1 MALRNLRFH
10 VAVDR
15 GRGIV
20 RLANDDGSAIE
31 DSFDVGVLSGARL
44 AGVLSGIESGRCR
57 PDDLRDV
64 GTHLWD
70 ALFHGAVEQAF
81 ERERADAERS
91 GTHLAIRLSLPADLE
106 TFPWE
111 ALYDERRRS
120 FVAIEPGY
128 SLLRDGVDVRP
139 PALADREARPLSVLA
154 VIPEGSGLHI
164 DHEWNNL
171 RLAVGQLGDGI
182 RLERLDGRITSARLL
197 EKLRSRSWDVLHY
210 VGHGEVGAE
219 GTVRIRLNAE
229 SGSDADY
236 WIGAEPFSTLFSEHP
251 PRLVVLN
258 CCLGAMPDPRRSLG
272 GVGPLMMRRGVPAII
287 SMRYEIQD
295 DVAIK
300 FADAFYRELLV
311 GDDPGRVDLALRHAR
326 HAIYLSQTESSAR
339 GFVTPILHL
348 APGCEA
354 LFDLPGR
361 APAVIATPSL
371 VSDTPSR
378 VPAELEQAIRQRE
391 CVLVLGTLGGTAVR
405 SAADGTVPAPGPR
418 ELALQL
424 AMDSQYPAM
433 TDFDLALDS
442 ESWLIG
448 SVLPAVCQH
457 YQHRRRRLGLIQAI
471 QQIYQKATPR
481 APQLAVAEWDAPGII
496 YTHFDGMMEEAFKA
510 ARRTVR
516 LMPSLD
522 HQIDGSDAEGL
533 LVHLRGTVKDE
544 RSLVLTEEDH
554 DTLWQLLSSLPS
566 RIVELTRGKAGRSVL
581 FMGVSPRD
589 PLVRRLSL
597 QLLETGKNRLQGPT
611 YFVCADHTA
620 VDDAYWEKYDVNW
633 IPMGCEELVASIA
646 QSLQVRA

>member
-1 MALRNLRFH
+1 M
-10 VAVDR
+10 
-15 GRGIV
+15 
-20 RLANDDGSAIE
+20 
-31 DSFDVGVLSGARL
+31 LS
-44 AGVLSGIESGRCR
+44 
-57 PDDLRDV
+57 
-64 GTHLWD
+64 
-70 ALFHGAVEQAF
+70 
-81 ERERADAERS
+81 
-91 GTHLAIRLSLPADLE
+91 
-106 TFPWE
+106 
-111 ALYDERRRS
+111 
-120 FVAIEPGY
+120 
-128 SLLRDGVDVRP
+128 
-139 PALADREARPLSVLA
+139 
-154 VIPEGSGLHI
+154 PEGSGLSI

-171 RLAVGQLGDGI
+171 RLAVGQLGDAI

-197 EKLRSRSWDVLHY
+197 EKLRTRPWDVLHY
-210 VGHGEVGAE
+210 VGHGEVGNE
-219 GTVRIRLNAE
+219 GTVRIRLNAD
-229 SGSDADY
+229 SGGDSDY
-236 WIGAEPFSTLFSEHP
+236 WMDAEPFSTLFSEHP

-311 GDDPGRVDLALRHAR
+311 GDEPGRVDLALRHAR
-326 HAIYLSQTESSAR
+326 HSIYTSQTESSAR

-348 APGCEA
+348 AAGCEA

-361 APAVIATPSL
+361 APAVITTPALAGLAPAL
-371 VSDTPSR
+371 VP
-378 VPAELEQAIRQRE
+378 PELEQAIRARD
-391 CVLVLGTLGGTAVR
+391 CVLVIGTLGGTAVR

-424 AMDSQYPAM
+424 AIDSQYPMMA
-433 TDFDLALDS
+433 DFDLAPDS

-457 YQHRRRRLGLIQAI
+457 YQHRKRRLGLIQAI

-481 APQLAVAEWDAPGII
+481 APQLSIAQWDAPGII
-496 YTHFDGMMEEAFKA
+496 YTHFDGMMAEAFKA
-510 ARRTVR
+510 VRRTPR
-516 LMPSLD
+516 QMPGIGHGVDTGESGD
-522 HQIDGSDAEGL
+522 L

-544 RSLVLTEEDH
+544 RSLILTEEDH
-554 DTLWQLLSSLPS
+554 DQLWDALARLPS
-566 RIVELTRGKAGRSVL
+566 QVVELTRGKAGRSVL

-611 YFVCADHTA
+611 FFVCAEHTA

-633 IPMGCEELVASIA
+633 IPMACETLVASMA
-646 QSLQVRA
+646 HGLEQKL